1 MKKTILILGIFFT
14 GISFLKAQIPN
25 QDFESW
31 TGTEP
36 NSWVTTNGLMTPPLN
51 NPQTIFKSSSA
62 HAGSYACELKAA
74 KLTFKPSGV
83 FIPDYVASIFIGKQ
97 IGLQSIRGFAYRNKP
112 AQFEFWYTYNS
123 TTNDSA
129 NAFVYLTKWNTIL
142 MKTDT
147 VAMGNFF
154 NRDNVS
160 SFTKASINLNYLSN
174 AEPDT
179 AIILFSAIT
188 LSSQNAGS
196 SFIIDDLAFTGGNVG
211 QTELTKNSLFSFYP
225 NPSKGIISI
234 TFDSK
239 QEGIVASIFDLN
251 GKELFSESFDGQNQ
265 GQIHTSK
272 LSQGIYLLKVNETI
286 KKLIIE

>member
-1 MKKTILILGIFFT
+1 MKKTLLILGILFT
-14 GISFLKAQIPN
+14 SSSFLKAQIPN
-25 QDFESW
+25 QDFETW
-31 TGTEP
+31 VGTEP
-36 NSWVTTNGLMTPPLN
+36 NAWVTTNGLMTPPLN
-51 NPQTIFKSSSA
+51 NPQTVFKSITA
-62 HAGSYACELKAA
+62 HSGLYACEMKAA

-97 IGLQSIRGFAYRNKP
+97 IGIQSIRGFAYRNKP

-129 NAFVYLTKWNTIL
+129 NAFVFLTKWNTSL

-147 VAMGNFF
+147 IAIGNFL
-154 NRDNVS
+154 NGANVS
-160 SFTKASINLNYLSN
+160 SFTKASINLNYLSS

-211 QTELTKNSLFSFYP
+211 INEITNKNGFTFYP
-225 NPSKGIISI
+225 NPSKDLISI
-234 TFDSK
+234 TFDNK
-239 QEGIVASIFDLN
+239 QEILLTSIYDLN

-265 GQIHTSK
+265 VKINIPKLTS
-272 LSQGIYLLKVNETI
+272 GVYLLKVNETI